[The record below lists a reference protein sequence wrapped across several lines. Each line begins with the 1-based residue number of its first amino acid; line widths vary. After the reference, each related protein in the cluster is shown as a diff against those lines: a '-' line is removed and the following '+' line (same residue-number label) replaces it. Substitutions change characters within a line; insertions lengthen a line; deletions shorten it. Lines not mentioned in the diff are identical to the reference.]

1 MHEGIYFKTDD
12 SKKYRAIA
20 KPLSNPPPITDCLET
35 GQYYIQQETGKVC
48 EIETPFQSQE
58 LHWLKKC
65 HNAQVHIQ
73 YNKALA
79 RLSYQTRLGLQP
91 CYIQECRNAVVNKV
105 RRYAPPVYTLTQHPT
120 REPDASFSPLWE
132 VNSLLPQTTPVTDN
146 WFPLKKQENPH
157 ISWSSYTFIADANT
171 DKVKTEAS

>member
-1 MHEGIYFKTDD
+1 MHEGIYFKTVD

-20 KPLSNPPPITDCLET
+20 KPLSNPPPFTNCLKT

-58 LHWLKKC
+58 IHWLKKC
-65 HNAQVHIQ
+65 HNINAQVHIQ

-79 RLSYQTRLGLQP
+79 HLSYQTRLGLQP
-91 CYIQECRNAVVNKV
+91 CYVQECRNAVVNKV
-105 RRYAPPVYTLTQHPT
+105 RRHAPPVYRPTLTQHPT
-120 REPDASFSPLWE
+120 GEPDASFSPLWE
-132 VNSLLPQTTPVTDN
+132 VNS
-146 WFPLKKQENPH
+146 
-157 ISWSSYTFIADANT
+157 IAEANT